1 MSSFK
6 HVGSIISKMWDEHP
20 FRIIIVLAIILRLIA
35 VVFSKGFGWFDDHFL
50 IIEASQSW
58 VDGFDYN
65 NWLPASDGNT
75 GPTGHNLFYTG
86 IHYVIFKF
94 FSFAGF
100 TDPQSKM
107 YIIRLLH
114 AALSLLVIYFGYKIT
129 WKAGGRKAA
138 KISALLLAVLWLF
151 PFISVRNLVE
161 FTCVPFLLWG
171 TWILMNEEKH
181 KDPFLRGLMAGL
193 ILGLAFAM
201 RFQSLVYIGGIG
213 LGLLI
218 LGRWKETLSLGVGLL
233 FSSFILLAIIDIY
246 IWGYPFA
253 ELAEYIHYNMYN
265 YDEYII
271 GPWYQYLL
279 VILLVFVP
287 PVSLYLFFGFFYAFY
302 KNRKKHLLIFLP
314 SIIFLVFHSYYP
326 NKQERFILPILPFII
341 ILGTAGWYA
350 FMSKSGFWKKR
361 MSIYRSSWVFFWIVN
376 IIVLLLITT
385 TYSKRAR
392 VESMTYLSKYPGIN
406 LILVENTNRSGI
418 NLLPMYYLGQWATY
432 IEVSN
437 HSPASKI
444 SDWFIIHK
452 DHNPDFYIFEGAVNL
467 DARLTEIKE
476 IFPDMEYEATIRP
489 GMIDRILFWLNPV
502 NENQNVYIYRNT
514 HLHPSKIE

>member
-1 MSSFK
+1 M
-6 HVGSIISKMWDEHP
+6 HTP
-20 FRIIIVLAIILRLIA
+20 F
-35 VVFSKGFGWFDDHFL
+35 
-50 IIEASQSW
+50 
-58 VDGFDYN
+58 
-65 NWLPASDGNT
+65 
-75 GPTGHNLFYTG
+75 
-86 IHYVIFKF
+86 
-94 FSFAGF
+94 
-100 TDPQSKM
+100 
-107 YIIRLLH
+107 
-114 AALSLLVIYFGYKIT
+114 
-129 WKAGGRKAA
+129 
-138 KISALLLAVLWLF
+138 
-151 PFISVRNLVE
+151 
-161 FTCVPFLLWG
+161 WG
-171 TWILMNEEKH
+171 TWILINEEKH
-181 KDPFLRGLMAGL
+181 KRLFIRGVLAGL

-233 FSSFILLAIIDIY
+233 LSSFILLALIDIY

-253 ELAEYIHYNMYN
+253 ELAEYIRYNMYN

-279 VILLVFVP
+279 VILLVFIP
-287 PVSLYLFFGFFYAFY
+287 PVSLYLFFGFFYAFF
-302 KNRKKHLLIFLP
+302 KNWKKHLLIFLP

-361 MSIYRSSWVFFWIVN
+361 MSLYRSSWVLFWIVN
-376 IIVLLLITT
+376 IIMLLLITT

-392 VESMTYLSKYPGIN
+392 VESMTYLSKYPGIK

-418 NLLPMYYLGQWATY
+418 NLLPMFYLGQWANY

-452 DHNPDFYIFEGAVNL
+452 DQNPDFYIFEGAVNL
-467 DARLTEIKE
+467 DARIAEINE
-476 IFPDMEYEATIRP
+476 IFPDMEYETTIRP